1 MNTLT
6 RALLAVA
13 AVGAVAGC
21 QSDAQTLAKNEPNA
35 MDVAVKRARFELG
48 CPDAN
53 GTVLSSKIV
62 QPVLNGPLYRG
73 VERGEYT
80 IGVEGCGKRE
90 TYVVVCP
97 VDNSGCFAA
106 EGERP

>member
-1 MNTLT
+1 MKTCMKGV
-6 RALLAVA
+6 LAVTA
-13 AVGAVAGC
+13 AIVVAGC

-53 GTVLSSKIV
+53 GTVLSSKMV
-62 QPVLNGPLYRG
+62 QPVLNGPLMRG

-80 IGVEGCGKRE
+80 IGVAGCDKRE
-90 TYVVVCP
+90 TYVVICP
-97 VDNSGCFAA
+97 IDNSGCFAA